1 VIHRRTFLIASAA
14 GAALAIVRRAE
25 ADAVGDLFAEI
36 AKVRAS
42 IKTATANFVQERTI
56 GLLATAVK
64 SDGEMA
70 LVRPDRLRWELKPP
84 DAVTYWIGPEGFA
97 YATPSGGA
105 SVGKQAAGRFAPV
118 LGDMLVLFGGDL
130 EKLRA
135 RYDITIASRS
145 PDTVLHLVPRTDEV
159 RRAVSSIDLTL
170 GPELWTMKKVV
181 MAEAN
186 GDKSVIT
193 FSNLKRDVPVDPT
206 KMRPPK

>member
-1 VIHRRTFLIASAA
+1 MDRRRFLGILAS
-14 GAALAIVRRAE
+14 GAAFALARPAS

-42 IKTATANFVQERTI
+42 IKTATATFVQERTI
-56 GLLATAVK
+56 GLLATVVK
-64 SDGEMA
+64 SDGEMT

-118 LGDMLVLFGGDL
+118 LGDMLILFGGDL
-130 EKLRA
+130 EKLRS

-145 PDTVLHLVPRTDEV
+145 PDVVLHLVPKTDEV
-159 RRAVSSIDLTL
+159 KRAVSSIDLTL
-170 GPELWTMKKVV
+170 GSELWTMKKVV

-193 FSNLKRDVPVDPT
+193 FSNLKRDVPVDPAR
-206 KMRPPK
+206 MRPSK